1 MKDPRLE
8 GKRYIAL
15 VRCSTKGQADTSIDD
30 QLRLIRRF
38 AVENG
43 MVEVDVLRL
52 EGVSGSV
59 AENLDRVVA
68 ALIKRKAE
76 RNDFDIILVQDASRF
91 SRAGAGHSAKLRYD
105 LQQAGI
111 DVVSAMGYMPKSD
124 FGEVKDALDAVV
136 AKQQAKSIAMGV
148 ARGSQSAIESG
159 RKSHTSISPFGID
172 KLYVSEDGRPLH
184 VIRTNYTDGTQ
195 TRLHPTTGEVLDR
208 YGRNQTSGAP
218 AHYRKQKHERVRLIP
233 GEPDAVEVVRSIYR
247 RYFSDRV
254 GFWTICKQLNDRGIP
269 SPTGKAWSLS
279 TVKAIIDNPVY
290 SGRGVA
296 NRSTMALYYARAA
309 DQPSEAP
316 KGRRTASG
324 RPAQTMRPSSEWVVV
339 EYGELA
345 EFLPPDLRMLAI
357 EHHQCI
363 LDDLKSGRE
372 RTARDKHHGSDFL
385 LKGILKTVDG
395 RTMTGRRKGRHDEAR
410 YYAVSKSFSS
420 PTSDKVARRMVPAE
434 PLEATALYLAKC
446 LMLSMPGLRDG
457 IAAEYKAAVR
467 RRAGDGQDREALA
480 AEVRRLDRRIA
491 VALDEFD
498 GEDESAVRAK
508 LAELKAARREA
519 AERLRAMATPAA
531 LSDSDVEKFVDAVI
545 AVQVEQAEALR
556 ELPAAHLR
564 ELLTTFI
571 ESMTVDLATLKVEI
585 VACIPP
591 WASGSAAK
599 ASEAMGLDCTSVY
612 KAVAEAHP
620 LAGAERRLW
629 FVVPPQRLRRRAA

>member
-1 MKDPRLE
+1 MRDQRLH

-15 VRCSTKGQADTSIDD
+15 MRCSTKGQADTSIDD
-30 QLRLIRRF
+30 QLKLIRRF
-38 AVENG
+38 ASDNG
-43 MVEVDVLRL
+43 MVEVDAVRL

-59 AENLDRVVA
+59 AENLDRVIA
-68 ALIKRKAE
+68 SLIKKKTEA
-76 RNDFDIILVQDASRF
+76 NDFDVLIVQDASRF

-105 LQQAGI
+105 LERVGI
-111 DVVSAMGYMPKSD
+111 QVVSALGHAPIGD

-148 ARGSQSAIESG
+148 ARGSQSALESG
-159 RKSHTSISPFGID
+159 RKAHCSISPFGVD

-184 VIRTNYTDGTQ
+184 VIRTNYADGTQ
-195 TRLHPTTGEVLDR
+195 MRMHPTTGEVLDR

-218 AHYRKQKHERVRLIP
+218 AHYRKQKHERVRLIL
-233 GEPDAVEVVRSIYR
+233 GEPAAVEVVRSIFR

-254 GFWTICKQLNDRGIP
+254 GYWSIAKHLNDRGVP
-269 SPTGKAWSLS
+269 SPTGKGWSLS
-279 TVKAIIDNPVY
+279 TVKAIIENPVY

-309 DQPSEAP
+309 DQPAEAT
-316 KGRRTASG
+316 KARRTASG
-324 RPAQTMRPSSEWVVV
+324 RPAQMMRPSSEWIVV
-339 EYGELA
+339 EYPELA
-345 EFLPPDLRMLAI
+345 EFLPADLRMLAA
-357 EHHQCI
+357 EHHQRI

-372 RTARDKHHGSDFL
+372 RAARDKHHGSDFL

-395 RTMTGRRKGRHDEAR
+395 QSMSGRRKGRHGESR

-446 LMLSMPGLRDG
+446 LILSMPGLRDQ

-519 AERLRAMATPAA
+519 AERLSAMAAPAA

-545 AVQVEQAEALR
+545 DVQVEQAESLR

-571 ESMTVDLATLKVEI
+571 ESMTVDLATMKVEM
-585 VACIPP
+585 VARIPL

-612 KAVAEAHP
+612 KAAAEAHP
-620 LAGAERRLW
+620 LASAERQLW

>member
-1 MKDPRLE
+1 M
-8 GKRYIAL
+8 
-15 VRCSTKGQADTSIDD
+15 RCSTKGQADTSIDD
-30 QLRLIRRF
+30 QQRLIRRF
-38 AVENG
+38 AGDNG
-43 MVEVDVLRL
+43 MVEVDAVRL

-59 AENLDRVVA
+59 PQNLDRVVDS
-68 ALIKRKAE
+68 LIRRKTEA
-76 RNDFDIILVQDASRF
+76 NDFDVLVVQDTSRF

-105 LQQAGI
+105 LERVGI
-111 DVVSAMGYMPKSD
+111 QVVSALGHAPMGE
-124 FGEVKDALDAVV
+124 FGAVKDAMDAVV

-148 ARGSQSAIESG
+148 ARGSQSALESG
-159 RKSHTSISPFGID
+159 RKAHCSISPFAID
-172 KLYVSEDGRPLH
+172 KLYVAEDGRPLH
-184 VIRTNYTDGTQ
+184 VIRTNYADGTQ
-195 TRLHPTTGEVLDR
+195 MRLHPTSGEVLDR

-233 GEPDAVEVVRSIYR
+233 GEPAAVEVVRSIYR
-247 RYFSDRV
+247 RYFIDKV
-254 GFWTICKQLNDRGIP
+254 GYWTITKELNDRGVP
-269 SPTGKAWSLS
+269 SPTGKGWSLS

-309 DQPSEAP
+309 DRPSEAP
-316 KGRRTASG
+316 KARRTASG
-324 RPAQTMRPSSEWVVV
+324 RPAQTMRPSSDWVVV
-339 EYGELA
+339 EYPELA
-345 EFLPPDLRMLAI
+345 EFLPADLRLLAA
-357 EHHQCI
+357 EHHQRI
-363 LDDLKSGRE
+363 LDNLKGGRE
-372 RTARDKHHGSDFL
+372 RFARDKHHGSEFL

-395 RTMTGRRKGRHDEAR
+395 QPMTGQRKGRNGEAR
-410 YYAVSKSFSS
+410 YYAVSKAFQN
-420 PTSDKVARRMVPAE
+420 PTSDKVARRLVPAE

-446 LMLSMPGLRDG
+446 LILSMPGLRDQ

-498 GEDESAVRAK
+498 GEDESAIRVK
-508 LAELKAARREA
+508 LAELKASRREA
-519 AERLRAMATPAA
+519 AERLKAMATPAA

-564 ELLTTFI
+564 ELLATFI
-571 ESMTVDLATLKVEI
+571 ESMTVDLATMKVEM
-585 VACIPP
+585 VARIPL

-612 KAVAEAHP
+612 KAVTEAHP
-620 LAGAERRLW
+620 PAGAERRLW

>member
-1 MKDPRLE
+1 
-8 GKRYIAL
+8 
-15 VRCSTKGQADTSIDD
+15 
-30 QLRLIRRF
+30 
-38 AVENG
+38 
-43 MVEVDVLRL
+43 MVEVDAVRL

-59 AENLDRVVA
+59 PQNLDRVVDS
-68 ALIKRKAE
+68 LIRRKTEA
-76 RNDFDIILVQDASRF
+76 NDFDVLVVQDASRF

-105 LQQAGI
+105 LERVGI
-111 DVVSAMGYMPKSD
+111 QVVSALGHAPMGE
-124 FGEVKDALDAVV
+124 FGAVKDAMDAVV

-148 ARGSQSAIESG
+148 ARGSQSALESG
-159 RKSHTSISPFGID
+159 RKAHCSISPFAID
-172 KLYVSEDGRPLH
+172 KLYVAEDGRPLH
-184 VIRTNYTDGTQ
+184 VIRTNYADGTQ
-195 TRLHPTTGEVLDR
+195 MRLHPTSGEVLDR

-233 GEPDAVEVVRSIYR
+233 GEPAGVEVVRSIYR
-247 RYFSDRV
+247 RYFIDKV
-254 GFWTICKQLNDRGIP
+254 GYWTIAKELNDRGVP
-269 SPTGKAWSLS
+269 SPTGKSWSLS
-279 TVKAIIDNPVY
+279 TVKAIIDNPIY

-309 DQPSEAP
+309 DRPAEAP
-316 KGRRTASG
+316 KARRTASG
-324 RPAQTMRPSSEWVVV
+324 RPAQTMRPSSDWVVV
-339 EYGELA
+339 EYPELA
-345 EFLPPDLRMLAI
+345 EFLPADLRLLAA
-357 EHHQCI
+357 EHHQRI
-363 LDDLKSGRE
+363 LDNLKGGRE
-372 RTARDKHHGSDFL
+372 RFARDKHHGSEFL

-395 RTMTGRRKGRHDEAR
+395 QPMTGQTKGRNGEAR
-410 YYAVSKSFSS
+410 YYAVSKAFQN
-420 PTSDKVARRMVPAE
+420 PTSDKVARRLVPAE

-446 LMLSMPGLRDG
+446 LILSMPGLRDQ

-498 GEDESAVRAK
+498 GEDESAIRAK
-508 LAELKAARREA
+508 LAELKASRREA

-571 ESMTVDLATLKVEI
+571 ESMTVDLATMRVEM
-585 VACIPP
+585 VARIPL

-620 LAGAERRLW
+620 PAGAERRLW